1 VGSGLNLRFP
11 GQYADSESGLSY
23 NYFRDYEAGTGR
35 YVESD
40 PIRLRGGV
48 STFGY
53 VRARPLNLIDE
64 KGLGSGIG
72 AFWNCINGP
81 RPTDCGG
88 GGRPAG
94 GEGRQGYGGASPF
107 KPPVPQSQSDSGFVC
122 QSFFCF
128 SVGLFEV
135 CNPLGP
141 EGLQGAFSTPSVRA
155 GFKKCCRKN
164 CDRNKPSKGETGVGV
179 GEFLGVSATEYDLCV
194 SGGLGLSPPLQG
206 SYGVGN

>member
-1 VGSGLNLRFP
+1 MGSGLNLRFP

-141 EGLQGAFSTPSVRA
+141 LRA
-155 GFKKCCRKN
+155 CRVLSPL
-164 CDRNKPSKGETGVGV
+164 R
-179 GEFLGVSATEYDLCV
+179 VSAQDLKNV
-194 SGGLGLSPPLQG
+194 VEKIVTVINLQKEKL
-206 SYGVGN
+206 VWVWANF